1 MVTLFV
7 TTFNFNDILSLG
19 GRIMTYEYTC
29 TSCDHE
35 WEAEQ
40 SIKDESLKVCP
51 NCGKE
56 TAKRLIS
63 KSSFVLQGSG
73 WAKDNYS

>member
-1 MVTLFV
+1 
-7 TTFNFNDILSLG
+7 
-19 GRIMTYEYTC
+19 MTYEYTC
-29 TSCDHE
+29 TTCSHE

-40 SIKDESLKVCP
+40 SIKDEALKNCP
-51 NCGKE
+51 NCSRA

>member
-1 MVTLFV
+1 
-7 TTFNFNDILSLG
+7 
-19 GRIMTYEYTC
+19 MTYEYTC
-29 TSCDHE
+29 TSCNHE

-40 SIKDESLKVCP
+40 SIKDDALKFCP
-51 NCGKE
+51 NCSRE

>member
-1 MVTLFV
+1 
-7 TTFNFNDILSLG
+7 
-19 GRIMTYEYTC
+19 MTYEYAC
-29 TSCDHE
+29 TSCNHE
-35 WEAEQ
+35 WESEQ
-40 SIKDESLKVCP
+40 SIKDEPLKVCP